1 MSVNMENKIRKVEKD
16 LIVLIDKL
24 LEEYH
29 ALLGIAIG
37 THGGTFIASKFKKQI
52 KMKDHEI
59 AAANSSILFLSAKLL
74 KNSLNQEISY
84 DLIAGKLRI
93 VLSIITKNIALVAFL
108 NRELAELE
116 GINKY
121 ISKLKEFSLKVSAIV
136 ETSEIIKEE
145 IFVALKRA
153 IPNALVTAII
163 TKDGMPIKVQSTMA
177 EPMLSAI
184 LAAFYKLS
192 GVILENSDL
201 EYSIIGGENGSIIVH
216 ELDEARILCVAVPDA
231 DDKRLGAYIAEIK
244 TILQK

>member
-1 MSVNMENKIRKVEKD
+1 MSDNLEDKIEKIEKD
-16 LIVLIDKL
+16 LVNLIDKL

-52 KMKDHEI
+52 QMKDHEI
-59 AAANSSILFLSAKLL
+59 AAANSSILFLSSKLL
-74 KNSLNQEISY
+74 KSSLNQDLSY

-93 VLSIITKNIALVAFL
+93 ILSIITQNITIIAFL

-116 GINKY
+116 GVNKY
-121 ISKLKEFSLKVSAIV
+121 IAKIKEFSLKISAIV
-136 ETSEIIKEE
+136 ETSDIIKEE

-192 GVILENSDL
+192 GVILENSNL

-216 ELDEARILCVAVPDA
+216 ELDPTRILCVAVPES
-231 DDKRLGAYIAEIK
+231 DDKKLGGYIAEIK
-244 TILQK
+244 TILEK